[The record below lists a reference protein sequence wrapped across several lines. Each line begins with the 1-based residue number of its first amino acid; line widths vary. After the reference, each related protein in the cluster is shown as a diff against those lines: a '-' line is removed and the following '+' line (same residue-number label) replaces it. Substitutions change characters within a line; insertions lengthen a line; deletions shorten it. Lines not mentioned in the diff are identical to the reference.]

1 MTRMNRNQ
9 HDHVLGMIERMQRD
23 GTPEGAI
30 HEAVRRA
37 VKQDRPERRQRRRP
51 GVLSLIRRRPSQA

>member
-1 MTRMNRNQ
+1 MTGMNRNQ
-9 HDHVLGMIERMQRD
+9 HDHLLGMIERMQRD
-23 GTPEGAI
+23 GTPEDAI

-37 VKQDRPERRQRRRP
+37 VREDRPERRQRRRP